1 MPQYSA
7 FQPKPYRPR
16 MSPFWFLD
24 RWPYFK
30 FIIRETSAAFV
41 AYFVIVMLVQ
51 IYALERGAGAYA
63 HFQSLMANPIILVI
77 NAVALGSIA
86 FHAITWFMLVPRVF
100 VRHTMG
106 NIVPDLLIAAP
117 NFGVWFVASL
127 LIALFA
133 LRII

>member
-1 MPQYSA
+1 MPQYST

-30 FIIRETSAAFV
+30 FIIRESSAAFV

-51 IYALERGAGAYA
+51 IYAIESGAGTYA
-63 HFQSLMANPIILVI
+63 RFQAWMACPVVIVI
-77 NAVALGSIA
+77 NAVALGA
-86 FHAITWFMLVPRVF
+86 VTFHAITWFMLVPRVF

-106 NIVPDLLIAAP
+106 NIIPDLLIAAP

-127 LIALFA
+127 VVALFA